1 LRSVA
6 QRAVQDKQKQSHTV
20 EDKSSS
26 LLRLLEGKEEL
37 PPTTSTVT
45 STLGTAT
52 PQTATATLQ
61 QQQQPEEAI
70 PIMKSLDK
78 PPPTFDSMKFPPP
91 TNLPAVSDEMV
102 GHGMNSRV
110 LSSSGG
116 REGGGREVGR
126 EGGIAPPSF
135 DFVEQQQ
142 QLGVQSNNAPPAP
155 TAPEVSPTEEIQHS
169 TIDHLHG
176 ILPVAAPPL
185 LPNDLHQQQHQGV
198 DDTPPPSYNMFESQ
212 QQSSSDQTTAVD
224 DDDDVLAYDENGNP
238 LSPQQRQKLLD
249 EQRILYENI
258 MKEKAAN
265 DAAIAQA
272 NADAFDSRSSN
283 AVARVAGGGTS
294 STLADSNR
302 VMDSVGRDVASSAS
316 GEGQLEATTANA
328 EEEARRRESRRMVK
342 IGNNQ
347 MVALHGQDRTKK
359 AIKEGT
365 AILVQCINCQNWMQ
379 VTESATLMFCPVC
392 QVVSPVIQ
400 QTEVMTKE
408 EAIQL
413 TMDRKLAEKLQA
425 EAYAQNEQQ
434 GESTSARSSSQ
445 EEEEEGFLGRFF
457 GGIGGAVIDATE
469 GAAGAI
475 SSSMSSSNTAT
486 HQEERSDSWWN
497 KISSIV
503 SYGEPAERSDL
514 GVTRPPGAPPSSSQY
529 PASARQQRSPST
541 TTSPSRNEETRGLL
555 SPVVVDGNEEHH
567 LPAGRVAEQRPLFSC
582 VADSISSATAA
593 VFHTGDD
600 IDDNVHGVDASS
612 LLVTSAGRGVG
623 DGEGDYSR
631 LESND
636 FDRR

>member
-1 LRSVA
+1 MA
-6 QRAVQDKQKQSHTV
+6 QRAVQDKQMQVSVKV

-26 LLRLLEGKEEL
+26 LLRMLEGKEEL
-37 PPTTSTVT
+37 PPTATSTP
-45 STLGTAT
+45 AT
-52 PQTATATLQ
+52 TQSQHPAQLQ
-61 QQQQPEEAI
+61 QQQQPEKAI
-70 PIMKSLDK
+70 PIMKTLD
-78 PPPTFDSMKFPPP
+78 PPPPSFDSMKFPPP
-91 TNLPAVSDEMV
+91 TNLPVVSDEMV

-110 LSSSGG
+110 LSSHTNVV
-116 REGGGREVGR
+116 REVGREVGR

-142 QLGVQSNNAPPAP
+142 QQHLGIQSNIPPAP
-155 TAPEVSPTEEIQHS
+155 TAPEVSPTEDTQHS

-185 LPNDLHQQQHQGV
+185 LPNDLQQQQQGV
-198 DDTPPPSYNMFESQ
+198 DAPPPSYNMFESQ
-212 QQSSSDQTTAVD
+212 QQQSSSDQQTTATSIED
-224 DDDDVLAYDENGNP
+224 EDDVLAYDENGNP
-238 LSPQQRQKLLD
+238 LSPQQRQSLLD
-249 EQRILYENI
+249 EQRLLYENI

-265 DAAIAQA
+265 DAAIARA
-272 NADAFDSRSSN
+272 NADAFDLRSSN
-283 AVARVAGGGTS
+283 AVARVAGGGAST
-294 STLADSNR
+294 TLADSNR
-302 VMDSVGRDVASSAS
+302 VMDSVGRDVASTSD
-316 GEGQLEATTANA
+316 EGQSESLES
-328 EEEARRRESRRMVK
+328 EEARRRESRRMVK

-434 GESTSARSSSQ
+434 GESSRSSSRENQ
-445 EEEEEGFLGRFF
+445 EEEEGFLGRFF

-475 SSSMSSSNTAT
+475 SSSMSSSNTT
-486 HQEERSDSWWN
+486 TEERSDSWWN

-514 GVTRPPGAPPSSSQY
+514 GVTRPPGAPPSSSSQY
-529 PASARQQRSPST
+529 PASAAARQQRSSST
-541 TTSPSRNEETRGLL
+541 TTSPSSRNEETRGLL

-600 IDDNVHGVDASS
+600 DDNVHGVDASS

-631 LESND
+631 LESD
-636 FDRR
+636 QI